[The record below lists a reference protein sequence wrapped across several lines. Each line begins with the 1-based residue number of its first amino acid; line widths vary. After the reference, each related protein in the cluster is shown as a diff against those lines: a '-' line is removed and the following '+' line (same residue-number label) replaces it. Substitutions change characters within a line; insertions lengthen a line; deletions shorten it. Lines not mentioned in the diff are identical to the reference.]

1 MRPIVVAA
9 IAMLGAASAS
19 AEVPFFRATCPTNI
33 LAAGGGNT
41 VFINGQQAQ
50 VRETGPNAFTA
61 RSGGIQLDFLFE
73 GGEPSLSYTGPGAAN
88 GMCNVTKFR
97 PAAASA
103 GGRPGGVATG
113 KMASECKGFASEKF
127 GVRPAYV
134 TVHPAF
140 RDHGMYSM
148 FGVADNKNFICTF
161 TGEGKFVAVDSTG
174 NPDGNL

>member
-1 MRPIVVAA
+1 MRSIVVAA
-9 IAMLGAASAS
+9 VALLGAASAS

-33 LAAGGGNT
+33 LAAGGGGT
-41 VFINGQQAQ
+41 VFINGQQAN

-61 RSGGIQLDFLFE
+61 RGGGIQLDFLFA
-73 GGEPSLSYTGPGAAN
+73 GGEPSLSYTGPGSAN
-88 GMCNVTKFR
+88 GMCTVTKFR
-97 PAAASA
+97 PAAAAA
-103 GGRPGGVATG
+103 GGASGGVSTG

-127 GVRPAYV
+127 RVRPTYV

-148 FGVADNKNFICTF
+148 YGVADGKNFICTF
-161 TGEGKFVAVDSTG
+161 NGEGKFVAVDATG